1 MHELTDLLDSADH
14 DIQMATQLLAAAFIY
29 RLRGED
35 DEAKRYQREARECF
49 ITAIASLS
57 ETICRW
63 LREKSDNPE
72 GGNHNQDR

>member
-35 DEAKRYQREARECF
+35 DEAKQYQRAAAAHC
-49 ITAIASLS
+49 ITATHSLIK
-57 ETICRW
+57 TIHGW
-63 LREKSDNPE
+63 LRARTHDIE